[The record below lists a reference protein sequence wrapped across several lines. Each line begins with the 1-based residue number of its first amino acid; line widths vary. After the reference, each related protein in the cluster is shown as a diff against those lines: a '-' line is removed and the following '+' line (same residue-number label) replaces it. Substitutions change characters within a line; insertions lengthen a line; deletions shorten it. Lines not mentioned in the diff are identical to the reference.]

1 MALPPSCAA
10 ALPASTSTTAAT
22 VLATFMHNSKTLGAA
37 PGARNHP
44 PICVERQC
52 RQGRNCMKACAGIK
66 ITPFRIGA
74 FMTEYLRAA
83 IAGLACLASLAAGT
97 LPSAAADYPNRPV
110 HWLIGFAAGGPVD
123 IVARIMSQWLSDRL
137 GQQFIVENRAG
148 SGGNLAAAA
157 AVNSPPDG
165 YTLLFVAPNNAISAS
180 LYKKLPYDFIRDTVP
195 VASIMQLT
203 NMLVV
208 SNDMPVKTVQEFID
222 YCKANPGKVAYA
234 SSGNGT
240 SVHMSAELF
249 KAMTKIDMI
258 HVPYR
263 GSALA
268 FPDIISNKVQLIF
281 DNLPSALEQARG
293 GSVRALGVTSPQR
306 WPGVP
311 DVPAIAETVPGFESV
326 GFYGISA
333 PKGTPP
339 EIVDLLNKAVG
350 EALQDP
356 KLVARLAEIGG
367 IPKPMS
373 PAEFGRLIAEET
385 QKWRKVVAFAG
396 VSVD

>member
-1 MALPPSCAA
+1 MIA
-10 ALPASTSTTAAT
+10 
-22 VLATFMHNSKTLGAA
+22 
-37 PGARNHP
+37 
-44 PICVERQC
+44 
-52 RQGRNCMKACAGIK
+52 
-66 ITPFRIGA
+66 
-74 FMTEYLRAA
+74 YLRAA
-83 IAGLACLASLAAGT
+83 FFSLVCLAGLAGT
-97 LPSAAADYPNRPV
+97 SAPSSAADYPNRPV

-123 IVARIMSQWLSDRL
+123 IGARLLSQWLSDHFK
-137 GQQFIVENRAG
+137 QQFIVENRTG
-148 SGGNLAAAA
+148 SGGNIAAAA
-157 AVNSPPDG
+157 AIAAPPDG
-165 YTLLFVAPNNAISAS
+165 YTLLFVAPNNAISTS
-180 LYKKLPYDFIRDTVP
+180 LYKHLTFDFIRDTVP

-208 SNDMPVKTVQEFID
+208 SNDMPVKSVQEFID
-222 YCKANPGKVAYA
+222 YCKANPDKISYA

-249 KAMTKIDMI
+249 KAMTKCDMV

-281 DNLPSALEQARG
+281 DNLPSALEQAKG

-306 WPGVP
+306 WPTVP
-311 DVPAIAETVPGFESV
+311 DIPAIAETVPGFESV

-339 EIVDLLNKAVG
+339 EIVDTLNKAIG
-350 EALQDP
+350 EALKDP

-367 IPKPMS
+367 IPKPMT
-373 PAEFGRLIAEET
+373 PAEFGKLVSDET
-385 QKWRKVVAFAG
+385 EKWRKVVEFAG

>member
-1 MALPPSCAA
+1 
-10 ALPASTSTTAAT
+10 
-22 VLATFMHNSKTLGAA
+22 
-37 PGARNHP
+37 
-44 PICVERQC
+44 
-52 RQGRNCMKACAGIK
+52 
-66 ITPFRIGA
+66 
-74 FMTEYLRAA
+74 MTGETM
-83 IAGLACLASLAAGT
+83 IASLRTALFSLLCLLSLAGAVA
-97 LPSAAADYPNRPV
+97 PSSAADYPNRPV
-110 HWLIGFAAGGPVD
+110 RWLIGFAAGGPVD
-123 IVARIMSQWLSDRL
+123 IVARIMSQWLSEHF
-137 GQQFIVENRAG
+137 GQQFVVENRAG

-208 SNDMPVKTVQEFID
+208 SNDVPVKTVQEFID

-249 KAMTKIDMI
+249 KAMTGIDMI

-326 GFYGISA
+326 GFYGIAA

-339 EIVDLLNKAVG
+339 EVVDILNKAIDD
-350 EALQDP
+350 ALKDP
-356 KLVARLAEIGG
+356 KLVTRLAEIGG
-367 IPKPMS
+367 IPKPMT
-373 PAEFGRLIAEET
+373 PAEFGKLIADET
-385 QKWRKVVAFAG
+385 EKWRKVVEFAG

>member
-1 MALPPSCAA
+1 MFAFLRTAL
-10 ALPASTSTTAAT
+10 TAIA
-22 VLATFMHNSKTLGAA
+22 VLAGVT
-37 PGARNHP
+37 
-44 PICVERQC
+44 
-52 RQGRNCMKACAGIK
+52 AGIG
-66 ITPFRIGA
+66 PA
-74 FMTEYLRAA
+74 
-83 IAGLACLASLAAGT
+83 
-97 LPSAAADYPNRPV
+97 AAADYPNRPIRF
-110 HWLIGFAAGGPVD
+110 LIGFAAGGPVD
-123 IVARIMSQWLSDRL
+123 IVARIMSQWLSDRF
-137 GQQFIVENRAG
+137 GQQFVVENRAG

-157 AVNSPPDG
+157 AVTSPPDG

-195 VASIMQLT
+195 VANFMQLT
-203 NMLVV
+203 NMMVV
-208 SNDMPVKTVQEFID
+208 SNAMPVKNIQEFID
-222 YCKANPGKVAYA
+222 YCKANPGKISYA

-249 KAMTKIDMI
+249 KALTKCDML

-293 GSVRALGVTSPQR
+293 GTVRALGVTSPQR
-306 WPGVP
+306 WPTVP

-326 GFYGISA
+326 GFYGMSA

-339 EIVDLLNKAVG
+339 EIIEILNKAVD
-350 EALQDP
+350 EALKDP
-356 KLVARLAEIGG
+356 KLQARLAEVGG
-367 IPKPMS
+367 LPKPMT
-373 PAEFGRLIAEET
+373 PAEFGKLIADET
-385 QKWRKVVAFAG
+385 DKWRKVVEFAG